1 MTPQEQW
8 DKAQEDRDNP
18 DIQRIPSHLLMESL
32 EPIRAQAEMWRR
44 IARLAP
50 DELFPG
56 PGHLSQVEREIK
68 EPSVQQLLTL
78 SGLLEICEN
87 GLLDSAP

>member
-18 DIQRIPSHLLMESL
+18 DIQRIPSHLLMEKL
-32 EPIRAQAEMWRR
+32 EPLRAQAEMWRR
-44 IARLAP
+44 IARIAP
-50 DELFPG
+50 QELFPE
-56 PGHLSQVEREIK
+56 PEHLSQQEREIK

-78 SGLLEICEN
+78 SGLLEIYEN
-87 GLLDSAP
+87 GLLDPCP